1 MTECYFSQPEDV
13 VGRKQ
18 LKELKF
24 YDVFPQQNPYYNECD
39 DYFPEHVTKFVH
51 QLRSQEHLRKTAQ
64 IVNKHLE
71 EINLKSDGTLPY
83 MTDDQ
88 KRVQKI
94 KDRLMKRKQQQQQE
108 QK

>member
-1 MTECYFSQPEDV
+1 MTECHFSQPEDV
-13 VGRKQ
+13 DGRKQ
-18 LKELKF
+18 LKELNF
-24 YDVFPQQNPYYNECD
+24 YDVFPQQNPYYTECD
-39 DYFPEHVTKFVH
+39 EYFPEHVTKFVH

-71 EINLKSDGTLPY
+71 EINLKDNNSY

-94 KDRLMKRKQQQQQE
+94 KDRLMKRKFQQQ
-108 QK
+108 K